1 MSTEKKVPAGSSTKD
16 LARTLGK
23 KELMG
28 IAIGQIIGAGIMSMM
43 GVAIAMTGRSANLA
57 FMLSAVFTM
66 CTFFP
71 SIFITSCIR
80 MRGGMYTQMAI
91 FAGDKW
97 AGYYSVVLLHHQHV
111 PGNVR
116 SVLRSVLQS
125 LCFLPAAAEKVIAL
139 VVGTAFFVLNYF
151 GVDLMVK
158 IQNLLV
164 VVLVLSLSMFA
175 VFGLPHVDL
184 VNYFSNADGLFLTDG
199 IGGFLTATAYL
210 GFATGGAT
218 VILGVSAECK
228 NPTKDIPFVIIVST
242 VSVAILYGLVAT
254 AAAGVLPVAEVAN
267 QPLTL
272 VANKILP
279 QPLYVLF
286 IVGGAMF
293 ALATT
298 LNSQIMSCTKPV
310 MQSCEDGWFPQ
321 SLASLSKFKTP
332 WKILVIYYVILV
344 VPILLDLQI
353 SQISSIVQ
361 ILGYINNLIF
371 TITAMKLPKMFPEA
385 WEKSAVQGS
394 YSCLQHSDD
403 HHLHRH
409 PDPGF
414 VHAQLDDSS
423 ADHLQRSCNGSWL
436 HLGLLQNWQRQGQAH
451 RILRN
456 GLTCT
461 SFLENQKTKDRFIRS
476 FLFLQDRICADAKI
490 NRDRE
495 WAKLH
500 KTSEERMCNLPGF
513 PENGRERAKTA
524 VPGSRIPKHS
534 A

>member
-1 MSTEKKVPAGSSTKD
+1 MSTEKKAPVGSSTKD

-97 AGYYSVVLLHHQHV
+97 AGYYSVVYFITNMSLAMYALSFAQYALALLPTGGSQ
-111 PGNVR
+111 
-116 SVLRSVLQS
+116 
-125 LCFLPAAAEKVIAL
+125 KVIAL
-139 VVGTAFFVLNYF
+139 VVGTLFFILNYF
-151 GVDLMVK
+151 GVDLMAK

-164 VVLVLSLSMFA
+164 IVLLLSLTMFA
-175 VFGLPHVDL
+175 VFGLPSVDFA
-184 VNYFSNADGLFLTDG
+184 NYFSNADGLFLSDG
-199 IGGFLTATAYL
+199 ISGFLTAVAYL

-228 NPTKDIPFVIIVST
+228 NPTKDIPFVIVTST
-242 VSVAILYGLVAT
+242 IGVAILYGLVAT
-254 AAAGVLPVAEVAN
+254 TASGVLPVAEVAN

-272 VANKILP
+272 VAAEILP
-279 QPLYVLF
+279 KPLYIFF

-310 MQSCEDGWFPQ
+310 MQSCEDGWFPH
-321 SLASLSKFKTP
+321 SLAALSKYKTP
-332 WKILVIYYVILV
+332 WKILIIYYVILV
-344 VPILLDLQI
+344 VPIILELEI
-353 SQISSIVQ
+353 AQISSIVQ
-361 ILGYINNLIF
+361 ILGYINNLVF

-385 WEKSAVQGS
+385 WEKSQFRVPTPVFNTLMIITCIAILIQASFMLKSMKLSLIVFNVAVMAAGFIWAFYRTGS
-394 YSCLQHSDD
+394 
-403 HHLHRH
+403 
-409 PDPGF
+409 G
-414 VHAQLDDSS
+414 
-423 ADHLQRSCNGSWL
+423 
-436 HLGLLQNWQRQGQAH
+436 
-451 RILRN
+451 
-456 GLTCT
+456 
-461 SFLENQKTKDRFIRS
+461 K
-476 FLFLQDRICADAKI
+476 AKPTVSY
-490 NRDRE
+490 E
-495 WAKLH
+495 MA
-500 KTSEERMCNLPGF
+500 
-513 PENGRERAKTA
+513 
-524 VPGSRIPKHS
+524 
-534 A
+534 

>member
-1 MSTEKKVPAGSSTKD
+1 MSNEKQQAMSSTKD

-28 IAIGQIIGAGIMSMM
+28 IAVGQIIGAGIMSMM

-91 FAGDKW
+91 FAGDKF
-97 AGYYSVVLLHHQHV
+97 AGYYSVVYFITNMSLAMYALSFAEYALALL
-111 PGNVR
+111 PSGG
-116 SVLRSVLQS
+116 S
-125 LCFLPAAAEKVIAL
+125 EKVIAL
-139 VVGTAFFVLNYF
+139 IVGTAFFVLNYF
-151 GVDLMVK
+151 GVDLMAK

-164 VVLVLSLSMFA
+164 IVLVLSLAMFA
-175 VFGLPHVDL
+175 VFGLPSVDL
-184 VNYFSNADGLFLTDG
+184 ANYFSNADGLFLSDG
-199 IGGFLTATAYL
+199 ITGFLTATAYL

-242 VSVAILYGLVAT
+242 VGVAILYGFVAT
-254 AAAGVLPVAEVAN
+254 VASGVLPVPEVAN

-272 VANKILP
+272 VAQQILP
-279 QPLYVLF
+279 GPLYILF

-321 SLASLSKFKTP
+321 SLATLSKFKTP
-332 WKILVIYYVILV
+332 YKILIIYYIILV
-344 VPILLDLQI
+344 VPILLDLEI
-353 SQISSIVQ
+353 AQISSIVQ

-385 WEKSAVQGS
+385 WEKSAFRVPTPVFNALMIVTCIAIVIQASFMLSSMTIQLIIFNVVVMAAGFIWAFYRTGS
-394 YSCLQHSDD
+394 
-403 HHLHRH
+403 
-409 PDPGF
+409 G
-414 VHAQLDDSS
+414 
-423 ADHLQRSCNGSWL
+423 
-436 HLGLLQNWQRQGQAH
+436 
-451 RILRN
+451 
-456 GLTCT
+456 
-461 SFLENQKTKDRFIRS
+461 K
-476 FLFLQDRICADAKI
+476 AKPTVSY
-490 NRDRE
+490 E
-495 WAKLH
+495 MA
-500 KTSEERMCNLPGF
+500 
-513 PENGRERAKTA
+513 
-524 VPGSRIPKHS
+524 
-534 A
+534 

>member
-1 MSTEKKVPAGSSTKD
+1 MSTEKKAPAGSSTKD

-97 AGYYSVVLLHHQHV
+97 AGYYSVVYFITNMSLAMYALSFAQYALALLPTGGSQ
-111 PGNVR
+111 
-116 SVLRSVLQS
+116 
-125 LCFLPAAAEKVIAL
+125 KVIAL
-139 VVGTAFFVLNYF
+139 VVGTLFFILNYF
-151 GVDLMVK
+151 GVDLMAK

-164 VVLVLSLSMFA
+164 IVLLLSLTMFA
-175 VFGLPHVDL
+175 VFGLPSVDFA
-184 VNYFSNADGLFLTDG
+184 NYFSNADGLFLSDG
-199 IGGFLTATAYL
+199 ISGFLTAVAYL

-228 NPTKDIPFVIIVST
+228 NPTKDIPFVIVTST
-242 VSVAILYGLVAT
+242 IGVAILYGLVAT
-254 AAAGVLPVAEVAN
+254 TASGVLPVAEVAN

-272 VANKILP
+272 VAAEILP
-279 QPLYVLF
+279 KPLYIFF

-321 SLASLSKFKTP
+321 SLAALSKYKTP
-332 WKILVIYYVILV
+332 WKILIIYYVILV
-344 VPILLDLQI
+344 VPIVLELEI
-353 SQISSIVQ
+353 AQISSIVQ
-361 ILGYINNLIF
+361 ILGYLNNLVL

-385 WEKSAVQGS
+385 WEKSQFRVPTPVFNTLMIITCIAILIQASFMLKSMKLSLIVFNVAVMAAGFIWAFYRTGS
-394 YSCLQHSDD
+394 
-403 HHLHRH
+403 
-409 PDPGF
+409 G
-414 VHAQLDDSS
+414 
-423 ADHLQRSCNGSWL
+423 
-436 HLGLLQNWQRQGQAH
+436 
-451 RILRN
+451 
-456 GLTCT
+456 
-461 SFLENQKTKDRFIRS
+461 K
-476 FLFLQDRICADAKI
+476 AKPTVSY
-490 NRDRE
+490 E
-495 WAKLH
+495 MA
-500 KTSEERMCNLPGF
+500 
-513 PENGRERAKTA
+513 
-524 VPGSRIPKHS
+524 
-534 A
+534 

>member
-1 MSTEKKVPAGSSTKD
+1 MSTEKKAPVGSSTKD

-97 AGYYSVVLLHHQHV
+97 AGYYSVVYFITNMSLAMYALSFAQYALALLPTGGSQ
-111 PGNVR
+111 
-116 SVLRSVLQS
+116 
-125 LCFLPAAAEKVIAL
+125 KVIAL
-139 VVGTAFFVLNYF
+139 VVGTLFFILNYF
-151 GVDLMVK
+151 GVDLMAK

-164 VVLVLSLSMFA
+164 VVLLLSLTIFA
-175 VFGLPHVDL
+175 VFGLPQVDL
-184 VNYFSNADGLFLTDG
+184 ANYFSNADGLFMTDG
-199 IGGFLTATAYL
+199 IGGFLTAVAYL

-228 NPTKDIPFVIIVST
+228 NPTKDIPFVIVTST
-242 VSVAILYGLVAT
+242 IGVAILYGLVAT
-254 AAAGVLPVAEVAN
+254 TASGVLPVAEVAN

-272 VANKILP
+272 VAAEILP
-279 QPLYVLF
+279 KPLYIFF

-321 SLASLSKFKTP
+321 SLAALSKYKTP
-332 WKILVIYYVILV
+332 WKILIIYYVILV
-344 VPILLDLQI
+344 VPIILELEI
-353 SQISSIVQ
+353 AQISSIVQ
-361 ILGYINNLIF
+361 ILGYLNNLVL

-385 WEKSAVQGS
+385 WEKSQFHV
-394 YSCLQHSDD
+394 
-403 HHLHRH
+403 
-409 PDPGF
+409 P
-414 VHAQLDDSS
+414 
-423 ADHLQRSCNGSWL
+423 
-436 HLGLLQNWQRQGQAH
+436 
-451 RILRN
+451 
-456 GLTCT
+456 
-461 SFLENQKTKDRFIRS
+461 
-476 FLFLQDRICADAKI
+476 
-490 NRDRE
+490 
-495 WAKLH
+495 
-500 KTSEERMCNLPGF
+500 
-513 PENGRERAKTA
+513 TA
-524 VPGSRIPKHS
+524 VFNTLMIITCAALLVQASFMLKSMTPQLIIFNVAVMAAGFIWAFYRTGTGKAKPTVSYEM

>member
-1 MSTEKKVPAGSSTKD
+1 MSTEKKAPVGSSTKD

-97 AGYYSVVLLHHQHV
+97 AGYYSVVYFITNMSLAMYALSFAEYALALL
-111 PGNVR
+111 PTGGN
-116 SVLRSVLQS
+116 Q
-125 LCFLPAAAEKVIAL
+125 KVIAL
-139 VVGTAFFVLNYF
+139 VVGTLFFILNYF
-151 GVDLMVK
+151 GVDLMAK

-164 VVLVLSLSMFA
+164 IVLLLSLTMFA
-175 VFGLPHVDL
+175 VFGLPSVDFA
-184 VNYFSNADGLFLTDG
+184 NYFSNADGLFLSDG
-199 IGGFLTATAYL
+199 ISGFLTAVAYL

-228 NPTKDIPFVIIVST
+228 NPTKDIPFVIVTST
-242 VSVAILYGLVAT
+242 IGVAILYGLVAT
-254 AAAGVLPVAEVAN
+254 TASGVLPVPEVAN

-272 VANKILP
+272 VAAEILP
-279 QPLYVLF
+279 KPLYIFF

-310 MQSCEDGWFPQ
+310 MQSCEDGWFPH
-321 SLASLSKFKTP
+321 SLAALSKYKTP
-332 WKILVIYYVILV
+332 WKILIIYYVILV
-344 VPILLDLQI
+344 VPIILELEI
-353 SQISSIVQ
+353 AQISSIVQ
-361 ILGYINNLIF
+361 ILGYINNLVF

-385 WEKSAVQGS
+385 WEKSQFRVPTPVFNTLMIITCIAILIQASFMLKSMKLSLIVFNVAVMAAGFIWAFYRTGS
-394 YSCLQHSDD
+394 
-403 HHLHRH
+403 
-409 PDPGF
+409 G
-414 VHAQLDDSS
+414 
-423 ADHLQRSCNGSWL
+423 
-436 HLGLLQNWQRQGQAH
+436 
-451 RILRN
+451 
-456 GLTCT
+456 
-461 SFLENQKTKDRFIRS
+461 K
-476 FLFLQDRICADAKI
+476 AKPTVSY
-490 NRDRE
+490 E
-495 WAKLH
+495 MA
-500 KTSEERMCNLPGF
+500 
-513 PENGRERAKTA
+513 
-524 VPGSRIPKHS
+524 
-534 A
+534 

>member
-1 MSTEKKVPAGSSTKD
+1 MSTEKKAPAGSSTKD

-97 AGYYSVVLLHHQHV
+97 AGYYSVVYFITNMSLAMYALSFAQYALALLPTGGSQ
-111 PGNVR
+111 
-116 SVLRSVLQS
+116 
-125 LCFLPAAAEKVIAL
+125 KVIAL
-139 VVGTAFFVLNYF
+139 VVGTLFFILNYF
-151 GVDLMVK
+151 GVDLMAK

-164 VVLVLSLSMFA
+164 IVLLLSLTMFA
-175 VFGLPHVDL
+175 VFGLPSVDFA
-184 VNYFSNADGLFLTDG
+184 NYFSNADGLFLSDG
-199 IGGFLTATAYL
+199 ISGFLTAVAYL

-254 AAAGVLPVAEVAN
+254 TASGVLPVPEVAN

-272 VANKILP
+272 VAAEILP
-279 QPLYVLF
+279 KPLYIFF

-310 MQSCEDGWFPQ
+310 MQSCEDGWFPH
-321 SLASLSKFKTP
+321 SLAALSKYKTP
-332 WKILVIYYVILV
+332 WKILIIYYVILV
-344 VPILLDLQI
+344 VPIVLELEI
-353 SQISSIVQ
+353 AQISSIVQ
-361 ILGYINNLIF
+361 ILGYINNLVF

-385 WEKSAVQGS
+385 WEKSQFHV
-394 YSCLQHSDD
+394 
-403 HHLHRH
+403 
-409 PDPGF
+409 P
-414 VHAQLDDSS
+414 
-423 ADHLQRSCNGSWL
+423 
-436 HLGLLQNWQRQGQAH
+436 
-451 RILRN
+451 
-456 GLTCT
+456 
-461 SFLENQKTKDRFIRS
+461 
-476 FLFLQDRICADAKI
+476 
-490 NRDRE
+490 
-495 WAKLH
+495 
-500 KTSEERMCNLPGF
+500 
-513 PENGRERAKTA
+513 TA
-524 VPGSRIPKHS
+524 VFNTLMIITCIAILIQASFMLKSMKLSLIVFNVAVMAAGFIWAFYRTGSGKAKPTVS
-534 A
+534 YEMA

>member
-1 MSTEKKVPAGSSTKD
+1 MSNEKQQTMSSTKD
-16 LARTLGK
+16 LARVLGK

-91 FAGDKW
+91 FAGDKF
-97 AGYYSVVLLHHQHV
+97 AGYYSVVYFITNMSLAMYALSFAEYALALL
-111 PGNVR
+111 PSGG
-116 SVLRSVLQS
+116 S
-125 LCFLPAAAEKVIAL
+125 EKVIAL
-139 VVGTAFFVLNYF
+139 IVGTAFFVLNYF
-151 GVDLMVK
+151 GVDLMAK

-164 VVLVLSLSMFA
+164 VVLVFSLGMFA
-175 VFGLPHVDL
+175 VFGLPSVDL
-184 VNYFSNADGLFLTDG
+184 ANYFSNADGLFLTDG
-199 IGGFLTATAYL
+199 ITGFLTATAYL

-242 VSVAILYGLVAT
+242 VGVAILYGFVAT
-254 AAAGVLPVAEVAN
+254 TAAGVLPVEQVMN

-272 VANKILP
+272 VAQQILP
-279 QPLYVLF
+279 TPLYILF

-310 MQSCEDGWFPQ
+310 MQSCEDGWFPT
-321 SLASLSKFKTP
+321 SLATLSKFKTP
-332 WKILVIYYVILV
+332 YKILIIYYFILV
-344 VPILLDLQI
+344 VPILLDLEI
-353 SQISSIVQ
+353 AQISSVVQ

-385 WEKSAVQGS
+385 WEKSQFHVPTPVFNTLMIITCIALLIQASFMLSSMEISLIVFNAIVMIGGFIWAFYRTGS
-394 YSCLQHSDD
+394 
-403 HHLHRH
+403 
-409 PDPGF
+409 G
-414 VHAQLDDSS
+414 
-423 ADHLQRSCNGSWL
+423 
-436 HLGLLQNWQRQGQAH
+436 
-451 RILRN
+451 
-456 GLTCT
+456 
-461 SFLENQKTKDRFIRS
+461 K
-476 FLFLQDRICADAKI
+476 AKPTVSY
-490 NRDRE
+490 E
-495 WAKLH
+495 MA
-500 KTSEERMCNLPGF
+500 
-513 PENGRERAKTA
+513 
-524 VPGSRIPKHS
+524 
-534 A
+534 

>member
-1 MSTEKKVPAGSSTKD
+1 MSTEKKAPAGSSTKD

-80 MRGGMYTQMAI
+80 MRGGMYTQFAI

-97 AGYYSVVLLHHQHV
+97 AGYYSVVYFITNMSLAMYALSFAQYALALLPTGGSQ
-111 PGNVR
+111 
-116 SVLRSVLQS
+116 
-125 LCFLPAAAEKVIAL
+125 KVIAL
-139 VVGTAFFVLNYF
+139 VVGTLFFILNYF
-151 GVDLMVK
+151 GVDLMAK

-164 VVLVLSLSMFA
+164 VVLLLSLTIFA
-175 VFGLPHVDL
+175 VFGLPQVDL
-184 VNYFSNADGLFLTDG
+184 ANYFSNADGLFMTDG
-199 IGGFLTATAYL
+199 IGGFLTAVAYL

-228 NPTKDIPFVIIVST
+228 NPTKDIPFVIVTST
-242 VSVAILYGLVAT
+242 IGVAILYGLVAT
-254 AAAGVLPVAEVAN
+254 TASGVLPVAEVAN

-272 VANKILP
+272 VAAEILP
-279 QPLYVLF
+279 KPLYIFF

-321 SLASLSKFKTP
+321 SLAALSKYKTP
-332 WKILVIYYVILV
+332 WKILIIYYVILV
-344 VPILLDLQI
+344 VPIVLELEI
-353 SQISSIVQ
+353 AQISSIVQ
-361 ILGYINNLIF
+361 ILGYLNNLVL

-385 WEKSAVQGS
+385 WEKSQFHV
-394 YSCLQHSDD
+394 
-403 HHLHRH
+403 
-409 PDPGF
+409 P
-414 VHAQLDDSS
+414 
-423 ADHLQRSCNGSWL
+423 
-436 HLGLLQNWQRQGQAH
+436 
-451 RILRN
+451 
-456 GLTCT
+456 
-461 SFLENQKTKDRFIRS
+461 
-476 FLFLQDRICADAKI
+476 
-490 NRDRE
+490 
-495 WAKLH
+495 
-500 KTSEERMCNLPGF
+500 
-513 PENGRERAKTA
+513 TA
-524 VPGSRIPKHS
+524 VFNTLMIITCAALLVQASFMLKSMTPQLIIFNVAVMAAGFIWAFYRTGTGKAKPTVSYEM

>member
-1 MSTEKKVPAGSSTKD
+1 MSTEKKAPVGSSTKD

-97 AGYYSVVLLHHQHV
+97 AGYYSVVYFITNMSLAMYALSFAQYAIALL
-111 PGNVR
+111 PSGG
-116 SVLRSVLQS
+116 S
-125 LCFLPAAAEKVIAL
+125 EKVIAL
-139 VVGTAFFVLNYF
+139 VVGTLFFILNYF
-151 GVDLMVK
+151 GVDLMAK

-164 VVLVLSLSMFA
+164 IVLLISLTMFA
-175 VFGLPHVDL
+175 VFGLPSVDFA
-184 VNYFSNADGLFLTDG
+184 NYFSNADGLFLSDG
-199 IGGFLTATAYL
+199 IGGFLTAVAYL

-228 NPTKDIPFVIIVST
+228 NPTKDIPFVIVTST
-242 VSVAILYGLVAT
+242 VGVAILYGLVAT
-254 AAAGVLPVAEVAN
+254 TASGVLPVAEVAN

-272 VANKILP
+272 VAAEILP
-279 QPLYVLF
+279 KPLYIFF

-298 LNSQIMSCTKPV
+298 LNSQIMSATKPV

-321 SLASLSKFKTP
+321 SLSTLSKYKTP
-332 WKILVIYYVILV
+332 WKILIIYYFILV
-344 VPILLDLQI
+344 VPILADLNI
-353 SQISSIVQ
+353 AQISSIVQ
-361 ILGYINNLIF
+361 ILGYLNNLVL

-385 WEKSAVQGS
+385 WEKSQFHVPTPVFNTLMIITCIAILIQASFMLSSMKLSLIVFNVAVMVI
-394 YSCLQHSDD
+394 
-403 HHLHRH
+403 
-409 PDPGF
+409 GF
-414 VHAQLDDSS
+414 VWAFY
-423 ADHLQRSCNGSWL
+423 RTGS
-436 HLGLLQNWQRQGQAH
+436 G
-451 RILRN
+451 
-456 GLTCT
+456 
-461 SFLENQKTKDRFIRS
+461 K
-476 FLFLQDRICADAKI
+476 AKPTVSY
-490 NRDRE
+490 E
-495 WAKLH
+495 MA
-500 KTSEERMCNLPGF
+500 
-513 PENGRERAKTA
+513 
-524 VPGSRIPKHS
+524 
-534 A
+534 

>member
-1 MSTEKKVPAGSSTKD
+1 MSNEKQQTMSSTKD
-16 LARTLGK
+16 LARVLGK

-91 FAGDKW
+91 FAGDKF
-97 AGYYSVVLLHHQHV
+97 AGYYSVVYFITNMSLAMYALSFAEYALALL
-111 PGNVR
+111 PSGG
-116 SVLRSVLQS
+116 S
-125 LCFLPAAAEKVIAL
+125 EKVIAL
-139 VVGTAFFVLNYF
+139 IVGTAFFILNYF
-151 GVDLMVK
+151 GVDLMAK

-164 VVLVLSLSMFA
+164 VVLVFSLGMFA
-175 VFGLPHVDL
+175 VFGLPSVDL
-184 VNYFSNADGLFLTDG
+184 ANYFSNADGLFLTDG
-199 IGGFLTATAYL
+199 ITGFLTATAYL

-242 VSVAILYGLVAT
+242 VGVAILYGFVAT
-254 AAAGVLPVAEVAN
+254 TAAGVLPVEQVMN

-272 VANKILP
+272 VAQQILP
-279 QPLYVLF
+279 GPLYILF

-310 MQSCEDGWFPQ
+310 MQSCEDGWFPT
-321 SLASLSKFKTP
+321 SLATLSKFKTP
-332 WKILVIYYVILV
+332 YKILIIYYIILV
-344 VPILLDLQI
+344 VPILLDLEI
-353 SQISSIVQ
+353 AQISSVVQ

-385 WEKSAVQGS
+385 WEKSQFHVPTPVFNTLMIITCIALLIQASFMLSSMEISLIVFNAIVMIGGFIWAFYRTGS
-394 YSCLQHSDD
+394 
-403 HHLHRH
+403 
-409 PDPGF
+409 G
-414 VHAQLDDSS
+414 
-423 ADHLQRSCNGSWL
+423 
-436 HLGLLQNWQRQGQAH
+436 
-451 RILRN
+451 
-456 GLTCT
+456 
-461 SFLENQKTKDRFIRS
+461 K
-476 FLFLQDRICADAKI
+476 AKPTVSY
-490 NRDRE
+490 E
-495 WAKLH
+495 MA
-500 KTSEERMCNLPGF
+500 
-513 PENGRERAKTA
+513 
-524 VPGSRIPKHS
+524 
-534 A
+534 

>member
-1 MSTEKKVPAGSSTKD
+1 MENQIMAEHLSFHYTDEEGKVVSPEILKD
-16 LARTLGK
+16 LSLTFQPGSFVAVLGHNGCGKSTLAK
-23 KELMG
+23 HMN
-28 IAIGQIIGAGIMSMM
+28 AILLP
-43 GVAIAMTGRSANLA
+43 TG
-57 FMLSAVFTM
+57 
-66 CTFFP
+66 
-71 SIFITSCIR
+71 
-80 MRGGMYTQMAI
+80 
-91 FAGDKW
+91 
-97 AGYYSVVLLHHQHV
+97 
-111 PGNVR
+111 GN
-116 SVLRSVLQS
+116 Q
-125 LCFLPAAAEKVIAL
+125 KVIAL
-139 VVGTAFFVLNYF
+139 IVGTLFFVLNYF
-151 GVDLMVK
+151 GVDLMAK

-254 AAAGVLPVAEVAN
+254 TASGVLPVPEVAAGVLPVAEVAN

-272 VANKILP
+272 VANQILP

-385 WEKSAVQGS
+385 WEKSQFRVPIPVFYALMVITCIAILIQASFMLSSMNIKLILFNAATMAFGFFWAFYRYGS
-394 YSCLQHSDD
+394 
-403 HHLHRH
+403 
-409 PDPGF
+409 G
-414 VHAQLDDSS
+414 
-423 ADHLQRSCNGSWL
+423 
-436 HLGLLQNWQRQGQAH
+436 
-451 RILRN
+451 
-456 GLTCT
+456 
-461 SFLENQKTKDRFIRS
+461 K
-476 FLFLQDRICADAKI
+476 AKPTVSY
-490 NRDRE
+490 E
-495 WAKLH
+495 MA
-500 KTSEERMCNLPGF
+500 
-513 PENGRERAKTA
+513 
-524 VPGSRIPKHS
+524 
-534 A
+534 

>member
-1 MSTEKKVPAGSSTKD
+1 MSNEKQQAMSSTKD

-28 IAIGQIIGAGIMSMM
+28 IAVGQIIGAGIMSMM

-91 FAGDKW
+91 FAGDKF
-97 AGYYSVVLLHHQHV
+97 AGYYSVVYFITNMSLAMYALSFAEYALALL
-111 PGNVR
+111 PSGG
-116 SVLRSVLQS
+116 S
-125 LCFLPAAAEKVIAL
+125 EKVIAL
-139 VVGTAFFVLNYF
+139 IVGTLFFILNYF
-151 GVDLMVK
+151 GVDLMAK

-164 VVLVLSLSMFA
+164 IVLVLSLAMFA
-175 VFGLPHVDL
+175 VFGLPSVDL
-184 VNYFSNADGLFLTDG
+184 ANYFSNADGLFLSDG
-199 IGGFLTATAYL
+199 IPGFLTATAYL

-242 VSVAILYGLVAT
+242 VGVAILYGFVAT
-254 AAAGVLPVAEVAN
+254 VASGVLPVPEVAN

-272 VANKILP
+272 VAQQILP
-279 QPLYVLF
+279 GPLYVLF

-310 MQSCEDGWFPQ
+310 MQSCEDGWFPT
-321 SLASLSKFKTP
+321 SLAALSKFKTP
-332 WKILVIYYVILV
+332 YKILIIYYIILV
-344 VPILLDLQI
+344 VPILLDLEI
-353 SQISSIVQ
+353 AQISSIVQ

-385 WEKSAVQGS
+385 WEKSAFRVPTPVFNALMIVTCIAIVIQASFMLSSMTIQLIIFNVVVMAAGFIWAFYRTGS
-394 YSCLQHSDD
+394 
-403 HHLHRH
+403 
-409 PDPGF
+409 G
-414 VHAQLDDSS
+414 
-423 ADHLQRSCNGSWL
+423 
-436 HLGLLQNWQRQGQAH
+436 
-451 RILRN
+451 
-456 GLTCT
+456 
-461 SFLENQKTKDRFIRS
+461 K
-476 FLFLQDRICADAKI
+476 AKPTVSY
-490 NRDRE
+490 E
-495 WAKLH
+495 MA
-500 KTSEERMCNLPGF
+500 
-513 PENGRERAKTA
+513 
-524 VPGSRIPKHS
+524 
-534 A
+534 

>member
-1 MSTEKKVPAGSSTKD
+1 MSTEKKAPAGSSTKD

-97 AGYYSVVLLHHQHV
+97 AGYYSVVYFITNMSLAMYALSFAQYALALLPTGGSQ
-111 PGNVR
+111 
-116 SVLRSVLQS
+116 
-125 LCFLPAAAEKVIAL
+125 KVIAL
-139 VVGTAFFVLNYF
+139 VVGTLFFILNYF
-151 GVDLMVK
+151 GVDLMAK

-164 VVLVLSLSMFA
+164 VVLLLSLTMFA
-175 VFGLPHVDL
+175 VFGLPSVDFA
-184 VNYFSNADGLFLTDG
+184 NYFSNADGLFLSDG
-199 IGGFLTATAYL
+199 ISGFLTAVAYL

-228 NPTKDIPFVIIVST
+228 NPTKDIPFVIVTST
-242 VSVAILYGLVAT
+242 IGVAILYGLVAT
-254 AAAGVLPVAEVAN
+254 TASGVLPVAEVAN

-272 VANKILP
+272 VAAEILP
-279 QPLYVLF
+279 KPLYIFF

-310 MQSCEDGWFPQ
+310 MQSCEDGWFPH
-321 SLASLSKFKTP
+321 SLAALSKYKTP
-332 WKILVIYYVILV
+332 WKILIIYYVILV
-344 VPILLDLQI
+344 VPIVLELEI
-353 SQISSIVQ
+353 AQISSIVQ
-361 ILGYINNLIF
+361 ILGYINNLVF

-385 WEKSAVQGS
+385 WEKSQFRVPTPVFNTLMIITCIAILIQASFMLKSMKLSLIVFNVAVMAAGFIWAFYRTGS
-394 YSCLQHSDD
+394 
-403 HHLHRH
+403 
-409 PDPGF
+409 G
-414 VHAQLDDSS
+414 
-423 ADHLQRSCNGSWL
+423 
-436 HLGLLQNWQRQGQAH
+436 
-451 RILRN
+451 
-456 GLTCT
+456 
-461 SFLENQKTKDRFIRS
+461 K
-476 FLFLQDRICADAKI
+476 AKPTVSY
-490 NRDRE
+490 E
-495 WAKLH
+495 MA
-500 KTSEERMCNLPGF
+500 
-513 PENGRERAKTA
+513 
-524 VPGSRIPKHS
+524 
-534 A
+534 

>member
-1 MSTEKKVPAGSSTKD
+1 MSNEKQQAMSSTKD

-28 IAIGQIIGAGIMSMM
+28 IAVGQIIGAGIMSMM

-91 FAGDKW
+91 FAGDKF
-97 AGYYSVVLLHHQHV
+97 AGYYSVVYFITNMSLAMYALSFAEYALALL
-111 PGNVR
+111 PSGG
-116 SVLRSVLQS
+116 S
-125 LCFLPAAAEKVIAL
+125 EKVIAL
-139 VVGTAFFVLNYF
+139 IVGTLFFILNYF
-151 GVDLMVK
+151 GVDLMAK

-164 VVLVLSLSMFA
+164 IVLVLSLAMFA
-175 VFGLPHVDL
+175 VFGLPSVDL
-184 VNYFSNADGLFLTDG
+184 ANYFSNADGLFLSDG
-199 IGGFLTATAYL
+199 ITGFLTATAYL

-242 VSVAILYGLVAT
+242 VGVAILYGFVAT
-254 AAAGVLPVAEVAN
+254 VASGVLPVPEVAN

-272 VANKILP
+272 VAQQILP
-279 QPLYVLF
+279 GPLYILF

-310 MQSCEDGWFPQ
+310 MQSCEDGWFPT
-321 SLASLSKFKTP
+321 SLATLSKFKTP
-332 WKILVIYYVILV
+332 YKILIIYYIILV
-344 VPILLDLQI
+344 VPILLDLEI
-353 SQISSIVQ
+353 AQISSIVQ

-385 WEKSAVQGS
+385 WEKSAFRVPTPVFNALMIVTCIAIVIQASFMLSSMTIQLIIFNVVVMAAGFIWAFYRTGS
-394 YSCLQHSDD
+394 
-403 HHLHRH
+403 
-409 PDPGF
+409 G
-414 VHAQLDDSS
+414 
-423 ADHLQRSCNGSWL
+423 
-436 HLGLLQNWQRQGQAH
+436 
-451 RILRN
+451 
-456 GLTCT
+456 
-461 SFLENQKTKDRFIRS
+461 K
-476 FLFLQDRICADAKI
+476 AKPTVSY
-490 NRDRE
+490 E
-495 WAKLH
+495 MA
-500 KTSEERMCNLPGF
+500 
-513 PENGRERAKTA
+513 
-524 VPGSRIPKHS
+524 
-534 A
+534 

>member
-1 MSTEKKVPAGSSTKD
+1 MSTEKKAPAGSSTKD

-97 AGYYSVVLLHHQHV
+97 AGYYSVVYFITNMSLAMYALSFAQYALALLPTGGSQ
-111 PGNVR
+111 
-116 SVLRSVLQS
+116 
-125 LCFLPAAAEKVIAL
+125 KVIAL
-139 VVGTAFFVLNYF
+139 IVGTLFFILNYF
-151 GVDLMVK
+151 GVDLMAK

-164 VVLVLSLSMFA
+164 VVLLLSLTIFA
-175 VFGLPHVDL
+175 VFGLPQVDL
-184 VNYFSNADGLFLTDG
+184 ANYFSNADGLFMTDG
-199 IGGFLTATAYL
+199 IGGFLTAVAYL

-228 NPTKDIPFVIIVST
+228 NPTKDIPFVIVTATIG
-242 VSVAILYGLVAT
+242 VAILYGLVAT
-254 AAAGVLPVAEVAN
+254 TASGVLPVAEVAN

-272 VANKILP
+272 VAAEVLP
-279 QPLYVLF
+279 KPLYIFF

-310 MQSCEDGWFPQ
+310 MQSCEDGWFPH
-321 SLASLSKFKTP
+321 SLAALSKYKTP
-332 WKILVIYYVILV
+332 WKILIIYYVILV
-344 VPILLDLQI
+344 VPIVLELEI
-353 SQISSIVQ
+353 AQISSIVQ
-361 ILGYINNLIF
+361 ILGYLNNLVL

-385 WEKSAVQGS
+385 WEKSQFHV
-394 YSCLQHSDD
+394 
-403 HHLHRH
+403 
-409 PDPGF
+409 P
-414 VHAQLDDSS
+414 
-423 ADHLQRSCNGSWL
+423 
-436 HLGLLQNWQRQGQAH
+436 
-451 RILRN
+451 
-456 GLTCT
+456 
-461 SFLENQKTKDRFIRS
+461 
-476 FLFLQDRICADAKI
+476 
-490 NRDRE
+490 
-495 WAKLH
+495 
-500 KTSEERMCNLPGF
+500 
-513 PENGRERAKTA
+513 TA
-524 VPGSRIPKHS
+524 VFNTLMIITCAALLVQASFMLKSMTPQLIIFNVAVMAAGFIWAFYRTGTGKAKPTVSYEM

>member
-1 MSTEKKVPAGSSTKD
+1 MSTEKKAPVASSTKD

-28 IAIGQIIGAGIMSMM
+28 IAVGQIIGAGIMSMM

-80 MRGGMYTQMAI
+80 MRGGMYTQFAI

-97 AGYYSVVLLHHQHV
+97 AGYYSVVYFITNMSLAMYALSFAEYTLALL
-111 PGNVR
+111 PTGGN
-116 SVLRSVLQS
+116 Q
-125 LCFLPAAAEKVIAL
+125 KVIAL
-139 VVGTAFFVLNYF
+139 IVGTLFFVLNYF
-151 GVDLMVK
+151 GVDLMAK

-164 VVLVLSLSMFA
+164 IVLVISLAMFA
-175 VFGLPHVDL
+175 VFGLPQVDL
-184 VNYFSNADGLFLTDG
+184 AAYFSNADGLFMTDG
-199 IGGFLTATAYL
+199 IGGFLTAVAYL

-254 AAAGVLPVAEVAN
+254 TASGVLPVPEVAN

-272 VANKILP
+272 VAAEILP
-279 QPLYVLF
+279 KPLYIFF

-321 SLASLSKFKTP
+321 SLASLSKYKTP
-332 WKILVIYYVILV
+332 WKILIIYYFILV
-344 VPILLDLQI
+344 VPILADLNI
-353 SQISSIVQ
+353 AQISSIVQ
-361 ILGYINNLIF
+361 ILGYLNNLVL

-385 WEKSAVQGS
+385 WEKSQFHVPTPVFNTLMIITCAALLVQASFMLKSMTLQLIIFNVAVMAAGFIWAFYRTGS
-394 YSCLQHSDD
+394 
-403 HHLHRH
+403 
-409 PDPGF
+409 G
-414 VHAQLDDSS
+414 
-423 ADHLQRSCNGSWL
+423 
-436 HLGLLQNWQRQGQAH
+436 
-451 RILRN
+451 
-456 GLTCT
+456 
-461 SFLENQKTKDRFIRS
+461 K
-476 FLFLQDRICADAKI
+476 AKPTVSY
-490 NRDRE
+490 E
-495 WAKLH
+495 MA
-500 KTSEERMCNLPGF
+500 
-513 PENGRERAKTA
+513 
-524 VPGSRIPKHS
+524 
-534 A
+534 

>member
-1 MSTEKKVPAGSSTKD
+1 MSTEKKAPVASSTKD

-97 AGYYSVVLLHHQHV
+97 AGYYSVVYFITNMSLAMYALSFAQYAIALL
-111 PGNVR
+111 PSGG
-116 SVLRSVLQS
+116 S
-125 LCFLPAAAEKVIAL
+125 EKMIAL
-139 VVGTAFFVLNYF
+139 VVGTLFFILNYF
-151 GVDLMVK
+151 GVDLMAK

-164 VVLVLSLSMFA
+164 VVLVLSLTMFA
-175 VFGLPHVDL
+175 VFGLPNVDL
-184 VNYFSNADGLFLTDG
+184 ANYFSNADGLFLTDG
-199 IGGFLTATAYL
+199 ITGFLTATAYL

-254 AAAGVLPVAEVAN
+254 TASGVLPVPEVAN

-272 VANKILP
+272 VAAEILP
-279 QPLYVLF
+279 KPLYIFF

-321 SLASLSKFKTP
+321 SLASLSKYKTP
-332 WKILVIYYVILV
+332 WKILIIYYFILV
-344 VPILLDLQI
+344 VPILADLNI
-353 SQISSIVQ
+353 AQISSIVQ
-361 ILGYINNLIF
+361 ILGYLNNLVL

-385 WEKSAVQGS
+385 WEKSQFHVPTPVFNTLMIITCAALLVQASFMLKSMTLQLIIFNVAVMAAGFIWAFYRTGTGKAKPTVS
-394 YSCLQHSDD
+394 YEM
-403 HHLHRH
+403 
-409 PDPGF
+409 
-414 VHAQLDDSS
+414 A
-423 ADHLQRSCNGSWL
+423 
-436 HLGLLQNWQRQGQAH
+436 
-451 RILRN
+451 
-456 GLTCT
+456 
-461 SFLENQKTKDRFIRS
+461 
-476 FLFLQDRICADAKI
+476 
-490 NRDRE
+490 
-495 WAKLH
+495 
-500 KTSEERMCNLPGF
+500 
-513 PENGRERAKTA
+513 
-524 VPGSRIPKHS
+524 
-534 A
+534 

>member
-1 MSTEKKVPAGSSTKD
+1 MSTEKKAPVGSSTKD

-97 AGYYSVVLLHHQHV
+97 AGYYSVVYFITNMSLAMYALSFAQYAIALL
-111 PGNVR
+111 PSGG
-116 SVLRSVLQS
+116 S
-125 LCFLPAAAEKVIAL
+125 EKVIAL
-139 VVGTAFFVLNYF
+139 VVGTLFFILNYF
-151 GVDLMVK
+151 GVDLMAK

-164 VVLVLSLSMFA
+164 IVLLISLTMFA
-175 VFGLPHVDL
+175 VFGLPSVDFA
-184 VNYFSNADGLFLTDG
+184 NYFSNADGLFLSDG
-199 IGGFLTATAYL
+199 ISGFLTAVAYL

-228 NPTKDIPFVIIVST
+228 NPTKDIPFVIVTST
-242 VSVAILYGLVAT
+242 IGVAILYGLVAT
-254 AAAGVLPVAEVAN
+254 TASGVLPVAEVAN

-272 VANKILP
+272 VAAEILP
-279 QPLYVLF
+279 KPLYIFF

-321 SLASLSKFKTP
+321 SLASLSKYKTP
-332 WKILVIYYVILV
+332 WKILIIYYFILV
-344 VPILLDLQI
+344 VPILADLNI
-353 SQISSIVQ
+353 AQISSIVQ
-361 ILGYINNLIF
+361 ILGYLNNLVL

-385 WEKSAVQGS
+385 WEKSQFHVPTPVFNTLMIITCIAILIQASFMLKSMKLSLIVFNVAVMAAGFIWAFYRTGS
-394 YSCLQHSDD
+394 
-403 HHLHRH
+403 
-409 PDPGF
+409 G
-414 VHAQLDDSS
+414 
-423 ADHLQRSCNGSWL
+423 
-436 HLGLLQNWQRQGQAH
+436 
-451 RILRN
+451 
-456 GLTCT
+456 
-461 SFLENQKTKDRFIRS
+461 K
-476 FLFLQDRICADAKI
+476 AKPTVSY
-490 NRDRE
+490 E
-495 WAKLH
+495 MA
-500 KTSEERMCNLPGF
+500 
-513 PENGRERAKTA
+513 
-524 VPGSRIPKHS
+524 
-534 A
+534 

>member
-1 MSTEKKVPAGSSTKD
+1 MSTEKKAPVASSTKD

-91 FAGDKW
+91 FAGDKF
-97 AGYYSVVLLHHQHV
+97 AGYYSVVYFITNMSLAMYALSFAEYALALL
-111 PGNVR
+111 PSGG
-116 SVLRSVLQS
+116 S
-125 LCFLPAAAEKVIAL
+125 EKVIAL
-139 VVGTAFFVLNYF
+139 IVGTAFFVLNYF
-151 GVDLMVK
+151 GVDLMAK

-164 VVLVLSLSMFA
+164 IVLVLSLAMFA
-175 VFGLPHVDL
+175 VFGLPSVDL
-184 VNYFSNADGLFLTDG
+184 ANYFSNADGLFLSDG
-199 IGGFLTATAYL
+199 ITGFLTATAYL

-242 VSVAILYGLVAT
+242 CAVAVLYGFVAT
-254 AAAGVLPVAEVAN
+254 VASGVLPTEQVMN

-272 VANKILP
+272 VAQQILP
-279 QPLYVLF
+279 TPLYILF

-321 SLASLSKFKTP
+321 SLATLSKFKTP
-332 WKILVIYYVILV
+332 YKILIIYYIILV
-344 VPILLDLQI
+344 VPILLDLEI
-353 SQISSIVQ
+353 AQISSIVQ
-361 ILGYINNLIF
+361 ILGYVNNLIL
-371 TITAMKLPKMFPEA
+371 TTTAMKLPKMFPEA
-385 WEKSAVQGS
+385 WEKSAFHVPTPVFYALMIIADIAILIQASFMVSSMTLQLIVFNVAVLAAGFIWALYRTGTGKAHPTVS
-394 YSCLQHSDD
+394 YEM
-403 HHLHRH
+403 
-409 PDPGF
+409 
-414 VHAQLDDSS
+414 A
-423 ADHLQRSCNGSWL
+423 
-436 HLGLLQNWQRQGQAH
+436 
-451 RILRN
+451 
-456 GLTCT
+456 
-461 SFLENQKTKDRFIRS
+461 
-476 FLFLQDRICADAKI
+476 
-490 NRDRE
+490 
-495 WAKLH
+495 
-500 KTSEERMCNLPGF
+500 
-513 PENGRERAKTA
+513 
-524 VPGSRIPKHS
+524 
-534 A
+534 

>member
-1 MSTEKKVPAGSSTKD
+1 MSTEKKAPVGSSTKD

-97 AGYYSVVLLHHQHV
+97 AGYYSVVYFITNMSLAMYALSFAQYAIALL
-111 PGNVR
+111 PSGG
-116 SVLRSVLQS
+116 S
-125 LCFLPAAAEKVIAL
+125 EKVIAL
-139 VVGTAFFVLNYF
+139 VVGTLFFILNYF
-151 GVDLMVK
+151 GVDLMAK

-164 VVLVLSLSMFA
+164 IVLLISLTMFA
-175 VFGLPHVDL
+175 VFGLPSVDFA
-184 VNYFSNADGLFLTDG
+184 NYFSNADGLFLSDG
-199 IGGFLTATAYL
+199 ISGFLTAVAYL

-228 NPTKDIPFVIIVST
+228 NPTKDIPFVIVTST
-242 VSVAILYGLVAT
+242 IGVAILYGLVAT
-254 AAAGVLPVAEVAN
+254 TASGVLPVAEVAN

-272 VANKILP
+272 VAAEILP
-279 QPLYVLF
+279 KPLYIFF

-310 MQSCEDGWFPQ
+310 MQSCEDGWFPH
-321 SLASLSKFKTP
+321 SLAALSKYKTP
-332 WKILVIYYVILV
+332 WKILIIYYVILV
-344 VPILLDLQI
+344 VPIILELEI
-353 SQISSIVQ
+353 AQISSIVQ
-361 ILGYINNLIF
+361 ILGYINNLVF

-385 WEKSAVQGS
+385 WEKSQFRVPTPVFNTLMIITCIAILIQASFMLKSMKLSLIVFNVAVMAAGFIWAFYRTGS
-394 YSCLQHSDD
+394 
-403 HHLHRH
+403 
-409 PDPGF
+409 G
-414 VHAQLDDSS
+414 
-423 ADHLQRSCNGSWL
+423 
-436 HLGLLQNWQRQGQAH
+436 
-451 RILRN
+451 
-456 GLTCT
+456 
-461 SFLENQKTKDRFIRS
+461 K
-476 FLFLQDRICADAKI
+476 AKPTVSY
-490 NRDRE
+490 E
-495 WAKLH
+495 MA
-500 KTSEERMCNLPGF
+500 
-513 PENGRERAKTA
+513 
-524 VPGSRIPKHS
+524 
-534 A
+534 

>member
-1 MSTEKKVPAGSSTKD
+1 MSTEKQQTFSSTKD
-16 LARTLGK
+16 LKRTLGK

-80 MRGGMYTQMAI
+80 MRGGMYTQFAI

-97 AGYYSVVLLHHQHV
+97 AGYYSVVYFITNMSLAMYALSFAQYAIDLL
-111 PGNVR
+111 PSGG
-116 SVLRSVLQS
+116 S
-125 LCFLPAAAEKVIAL
+125 EKMIAL
-139 VVGTAFFVLNYF
+139 IVGTAFFVLNYF
-151 GVDLMVK
+151 GVDLMAK

-254 AAAGVLPVAEVAN
+254 TASGVLPVPEVAN

-272 VANKILP
+272 VAAEILP
-279 QPLYVLF
+279 KPLYIFF

-321 SLASLSKFKTP
+321 SLASLSKYKTP
-332 WKILVIYYVILV
+332 WKILIIYYFILV
-344 VPILLDLQI
+344 VPILADLNI
-353 SQISSIVQ
+353 AQISSIVQ
-361 ILGYINNLIF
+361 ILGYLNNLVL

-385 WEKSAVQGS
+385 WEKSQFRVPIPVFYALMVITCIAILIQASFMLSSMNIKLILFNAATMAFGFFWAFYRYGS
-394 YSCLQHSDD
+394 
-403 HHLHRH
+403 
-409 PDPGF
+409 G
-414 VHAQLDDSS
+414 
-423 ADHLQRSCNGSWL
+423 
-436 HLGLLQNWQRQGQAH
+436 
-451 RILRN
+451 
-456 GLTCT
+456 
-461 SFLENQKTKDRFIRS
+461 K
-476 FLFLQDRICADAKI
+476 AKPTVSY
-490 NRDRE
+490 E
-495 WAKLH
+495 MA
-500 KTSEERMCNLPGF
+500 
-513 PENGRERAKTA
+513 
-524 VPGSRIPKHS
+524 
-534 A
+534 

>member
-1 MSTEKKVPAGSSTKD
+1 MSNEKQQAMSSTKD

-28 IAIGQIIGAGIMSMM
+28 IAVGQIIGAGIMSMM

-91 FAGDKW
+91 FAGDKF
-97 AGYYSVVLLHHQHV
+97 AGYYSVVYFITNMSLAMYALSFAEYALALL
-111 PGNVR
+111 PSGG
-116 SVLRSVLQS
+116 S
-125 LCFLPAAAEKVIAL
+125 EKVIAL
-139 VVGTAFFVLNYF
+139 IVGTAFFVLNYF
-151 GVDLMVK
+151 GVDLMAK

-164 VVLVLSLSMFA
+164 VVLVFSLGMFA
-175 VFGLPHVDL
+175 VFGLPSVDL
-184 VNYFSNADGLFLTDG
+184 ANYFSNADGLFLTDG
-199 IGGFLTATAYL
+199 ITGFLTATAYL

-242 VSVAILYGLVAT
+242 VGVAILYGFVAT
-254 AAAGVLPVAEVAN
+254 TAAGVLPVEQVMN

-272 VANKILP
+272 VAQQILP
-279 QPLYVLF
+279 TPLYILF

-310 MQSCEDGWFPQ
+310 MQSCEDGWFPT
-321 SLASLSKFKTP
+321 SLATLSKFKTP
-332 WKILVIYYVILV
+332 YKILIIYYFILV
-344 VPILLDLQI
+344 VPILLDLEI
-353 SQISSIVQ
+353 AQISSVVQ

-385 WEKSAVQGS
+385 WEKSQFHVPTPVFNTLMIITCIALLIQASFMLSSMEISLIVFNAIVMIGGFIWAFYRTGS
-394 YSCLQHSDD
+394 
-403 HHLHRH
+403 
-409 PDPGF
+409 G
-414 VHAQLDDSS
+414 
-423 ADHLQRSCNGSWL
+423 
-436 HLGLLQNWQRQGQAH
+436 
-451 RILRN
+451 
-456 GLTCT
+456 
-461 SFLENQKTKDRFIRS
+461 K
-476 FLFLQDRICADAKI
+476 AKPTVSY
-490 NRDRE
+490 E
-495 WAKLH
+495 MA
-500 KTSEERMCNLPGF
+500 
-513 PENGRERAKTA
+513 
-524 VPGSRIPKHS
+524 
-534 A
+534 

>member
-1 MSTEKKVPAGSSTKD
+1 MSTEKKAPAGSSTKD

-97 AGYYSVVLLHHQHV
+97 AGYYSVVYFITNMSLAMYALSFAQYALALLPTGGSQ
-111 PGNVR
+111 
-116 SVLRSVLQS
+116 
-125 LCFLPAAAEKVIAL
+125 KVIAL
-139 VVGTAFFVLNYF
+139 VVGTLFFILNYF
-151 GVDLMVK
+151 GVDLMAK

-164 VVLVLSLSMFA
+164 VVLLLSLTIFA
-175 VFGLPHVDL
+175 VFGLPQVDL
-184 VNYFSNADGLFLTDG
+184 ANYFSNADGLFMTDG
-199 IGGFLTATAYL
+199 IGGFLTAVAYL

-228 NPTKDIPFVIIVST
+228 NPTKDIPFVIVTST
-242 VSVAILYGLVAT
+242 IGVAILYGLVAT
-254 AAAGVLPVAEVAN
+254 TASGVLPVAEVAN

-272 VANKILP
+272 VAAEVLP
-279 QPLYVLF
+279 KPLYIFF

-310 MQSCEDGWFPQ
+310 MQSCEDGWFPH
-321 SLASLSKFKTP
+321 SLAALSKYKTP
-332 WKILVIYYVILV
+332 WKILIIYYVILV
-344 VPILLDLQI
+344 VPIVLELEI
-353 SQISSIVQ
+353 AQISSIVQ
-361 ILGYINNLIF
+361 ILGYINNLVF

-385 WEKSAVQGS
+385 WEKSQFRVPTPVFNTLMIITCIAILIQASFMLKSMKLSLIVFNVAVMAAGFIWAFYRTGS
-394 YSCLQHSDD
+394 
-403 HHLHRH
+403 
-409 PDPGF
+409 G
-414 VHAQLDDSS
+414 
-423 ADHLQRSCNGSWL
+423 
-436 HLGLLQNWQRQGQAH
+436 
-451 RILRN
+451 
-456 GLTCT
+456 
-461 SFLENQKTKDRFIRS
+461 K
-476 FLFLQDRICADAKI
+476 AKPTVSY
-490 NRDRE
+490 E
-495 WAKLH
+495 MA
-500 KTSEERMCNLPGF
+500 
-513 PENGRERAKTA
+513 
-524 VPGSRIPKHS
+524 
-534 A
+534 

>member
-1 MSTEKKVPAGSSTKD
+1 MSNEKQQAMSSTKD

-28 IAIGQIIGAGIMSMM
+28 IAVGQIIGAGIMSMM

-91 FAGDKW
+91 FAGDKF
-97 AGYYSVVLLHHQHV
+97 AGYYSVVYFITNMSLAMYALSFAEYALALL
-111 PGNVR
+111 PSGG
-116 SVLRSVLQS
+116 S
-125 LCFLPAAAEKVIAL
+125 EKVIAL
-139 VVGTAFFVLNYF
+139 IVGTAFFVLNYF
-151 GVDLMVK
+151 GVDLMAK

-164 VVLVLSLSMFA
+164 IVLVFSLGIFA
-175 VFGLPHVDL
+175 VFGMPSVDL
-184 VNYFSNADGLFLTDG
+184 ATYFSNADGMFLTDG
-199 IGGFLTATAYL
+199 IPGFLTATAYL

-242 VSVAILYGLVAT
+242 CAVAVLYGFVAT
-254 AAAGVLPVAEVAN
+254 VASGVLPTEQVMN

-272 VANKILP
+272 VAQQILP
-279 QPLYVLF
+279 TPLYILF

-310 MQSCEDGWFPQ
+310 MQSCEDGWFPT
-321 SLASLSKFKTP
+321 SLAALSKFKTP
-332 WKILVIYYVILV
+332 YKILIIYYIILV
-344 VPILLDLQI
+344 VPILLDLEI
-353 SQISSIVQ
+353 AQISSIVQ

-385 WEKSAVQGS
+385 WEKSAFHVPTPVFNALMIVTCIAIVIQASFMLSSMTIQLIIFNVVVMAAGFIWAFYRTGS
-394 YSCLQHSDD
+394 
-403 HHLHRH
+403 
-409 PDPGF
+409 G
-414 VHAQLDDSS
+414 
-423 ADHLQRSCNGSWL
+423 
-436 HLGLLQNWQRQGQAH
+436 
-451 RILRN
+451 
-456 GLTCT
+456 
-461 SFLENQKTKDRFIRS
+461 K
-476 FLFLQDRICADAKI
+476 AKPTVSY
-490 NRDRE
+490 E
-495 WAKLH
+495 MA
-500 KTSEERMCNLPGF
+500 
-513 PENGRERAKTA
+513 
-524 VPGSRIPKHS
+524 
-534 A
+534 